1 MDDRTA
7 FKLFIRDVVE
17 RTLEKS
23 EEGKSYIEYDDKQ
36 IFSVR
41 LMGVVVSKYE
51 SERFTILTVD
61 DSTETVSVRI
71 FGDDRDRFEDVAVG
85 DTVDVFGTLREYEE
99 ETYVAPWLI
108 RPINDPNWEV
118 VRSLELL
125 LRAKK
130 TGVAAP
136 LEEVLDTEE
145 EQVPADLKPAIL
157 ELLSRLDEGDGA
169 DYNAVLKESGLSD
182 NELDQTLN
190 TLLSESEIY
199 EPKIGKFKKV

>member
-41 LMGVVVSKYE
+41 LMGVIVSKYE

-169 DYNAVLKESGLSD
+169 DYNIVLKESGLSD

>member
-7 FKLFIRDVVE
+7 FKLFIRDAVE

-23 EEGKSYIEYDDKQ
+23 EEGKSYIEYDGKQ

-85 DTVDVFGTLREYEE
+85 DTVDVFGTLREYEG

-108 RPINDPNWEV
+108 RRVNDPNWEV

-136 LEEVLDTEE
+136 LEEVLDAVEE
-145 EQVPADLKPAIL
+145 RSPADLKHAIL
-157 ELLSRLDEGDGA
+157 ELLGRLDEGDGA

-190 TLLSESEIY
+190 ALLSESEIY

>member
-7 FKLFIRDVVE
+7 FKLFIRDAVE
-17 RTLEKS
+17 RTLEKT
-23 EEGKSYIEYDDKQ
+23 EDGKSYIEYDGRQ
-36 IFSVR
+36 VFSVR

-71 FGDDRDRFEDVAVG
+71 FGDDRDRFEDVSVG
-85 DTVDVFGTLREYEE
+85 DSVDVFGTLREYEE
-99 ETYVAPWLI
+99 ETYVAPWMI
-108 RPINDPNWEV
+108 RRITDPNWEV

-130 TGVAAP
+130 TGVTAP
-136 LEEVLDTEE
+136 LEEVLDTEA
-145 EQVPADLKPAIL
+145 EQSPADLKPAIL
-157 ELLSRLDEGDGA
+157 EIIAHLDEGGGA

-190 TLLSESEIY
+190 SLLSESEIY

>member
-7 FKLFIRDVVE
+7 FKLFIRDAVE

-23 EEGKSYIEYDDKQ
+23 EEGKSYIEYDGKQ

-85 DTVDVFGTLREYEE
+85 DTVDVFGTLREYEG

-108 RPINDPNWEV
+108 RRVDDPNWEV

-136 LEEVLDTEE
+136 LEEVLDTVEE
-145 EQVPADLKPAIL
+145 RSPADLKHAIL
-157 ELLSRLDEGDGA
+157 ELLNRLDEGDGA

-190 TLLSESEIY
+190 ALLSESEIY

>member
-7 FKLFIRDVVE
+7 FKLFIRDAVE

-23 EEGKSYIEYDDKQ
+23 EEGKSYIEYDGKK

-85 DTVDVFGTLREYEE
+85 DSVDVFGTLREYEG

-108 RPINDPNWEV
+108 RRVDDPNWEV

-136 LEEVLDTEE
+136 LEEVLDTVEE
-145 EQVPADLKPAIL
+145 RSPADLKHAIL
-157 ELLSRLDEGDGA
+157 ELLNRLDEGDGA

-190 TLLSESEIY
+190 ALLSESEIY